1 LGCASKNTERGT
13 VKGEKMTK
21 QNQEPV
27 VTLNDKEMKVSDL
40 TPQQQYLHSQ
50 ILDLNNQEARLK
62 FQLDQVQASKRVFE
76 QTFLDSTKEQ
86 ADEVLNNSEENK
98 NDSN

>member
-1 LGCASKNTERGT
+1 
-13 VKGEKMTK
+13 MTK

-27 VTLNDKEMKVSDL
+27 VMLDDKEMKVSDL
-40 TPQQQYLHSQ
+40 TPQQQYFHSQ

>member
-1 LGCASKNTERGT
+1 
-13 VKGEKMTK
+13 MTK
-21 QNQEPV
+21 QNQEPLV
-27 VTLNDKEMKVSDL
+27 MLDDKEMKVSDL

-50 ILDLNNQEARLK
+50 LLDLTNQEARIK
-62 FQLDQVQASKRVFE
+62 FQLDQVQASKSVFE
-76 QTFLDSTKEQ
+76 KAFVDSAKEQ

>member
-1 LGCASKNTERGT
+1 MLGCASKNTERGT
-13 VKGEKMTK
+13 VKG
-21 QNQEPV
+21 
-27 VTLNDKEMKVSDL
+27 EMKVSDL